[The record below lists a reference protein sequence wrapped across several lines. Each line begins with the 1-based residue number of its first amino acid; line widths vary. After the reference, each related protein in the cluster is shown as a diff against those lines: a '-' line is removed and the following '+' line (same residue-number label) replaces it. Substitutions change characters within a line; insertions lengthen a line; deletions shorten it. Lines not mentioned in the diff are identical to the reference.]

1 MIWYWKAENT
11 KMLENFIWKKSSTLQ
26 NFQRDLLA
34 KTIEENDFIKNIALR
49 EQNKERKKF
58 SVLNMLYLVHLT
70 YGNAGLR

>member
-58 SVLNMLYLVHLT
+58 SLFWICFI
-70 YGNAGLR
+70 

>member
-34 KTIEENDFIKNIALR
+34 KTIEENDFIKNIALT

-58 SVLNMLYLVHLT
+58 SLFWICFI
-70 YGNAGLR
+70 